1 MIGVGVASKD
11 GSEVV
16 VLNTSIFN
24 FKLYAAMSFIKK
36 DFYSAPSIII
46 HDCEVDMENAYL
58 RQRGTYMAIDNL
70 PSPEKDFD
78 VNILYKSEVMAK

>member
-1 MIGVGVASKD
+1 
-11 GSEVV
+11 
-16 VLNTSIFN
+16 
-24 FKLYAAMSFIKK
+24 MSFIKK

-46 HDCEVDMENAYL
+46 HDCEVDMANAYL